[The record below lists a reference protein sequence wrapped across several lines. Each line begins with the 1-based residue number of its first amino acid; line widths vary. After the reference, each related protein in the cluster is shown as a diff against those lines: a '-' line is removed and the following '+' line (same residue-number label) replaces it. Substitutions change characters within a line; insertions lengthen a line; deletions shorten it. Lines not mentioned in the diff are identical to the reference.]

1 MVDFEK
7 LKSKMKNSGMT
18 ITSIARQSNTSR
30 ETLYNRLKG
39 VGEFTASEID
49 SLTKTLRL
57 TRKERDEIFFNS
69 KSELNSQNEK
79 GRTHERIN

>member
-39 VGEFTASEID
+39 IGEFTASEID

-57 TRKERDEIFFNS
+57 TRKERDEIFFNN
-69 KSELNSQNEK
+69 KSELNSHNEK